1 MIRSFII
8 GFMLLVVATFS
19 QAQTLP
25 PFTLNATP
33 TAETC
38 FGNGTIVVSLA
49 GIVAGADVD
58 YVLYKLPNV
67 TTPVATATGTPP
79 NYDYTFTGLTSGN
92 YKIVATQNSGGD
104 SSAEE
109 KDLTIAD
116 NKNPVTPQTTNVKH
130 TILCG
135 NDGEITITLLQGN
148 VSTYSLSQQQ
158 QDGSYLEIFPP
169 QTGNTFS
176 GLTAGVYVISMIDAL
191 CGNTVNM
198 TYTIASVTLD
208 DVNFLAFEAEPNFGS
223 DCSASAVTVKYGLEV
238 PLDAFPII
246 VTFITYP
253 PGGGTPIEQS
263 QTINSPG
270 IGGPDPAQVVAIE
283 NIPYFPGPYF
293 FEVTVTNA
301 CGMSYFFTSGQ
312 HPVEFKM
319 EVNAKIAEEICHG
332 IDVSVENFQGGSYDV
347 IFLEHPPLFTPIA
360 VPDPGTTPPHQGPFT
375 EPKTTFGT
383 FNFYQLDAN
392 GDPVLDANGDKIPEL
407 KGHYKIKVIDA
418 CGNEIEFEFD
428 ISDEIHEPQVFTT
441 PTPPMPNAFVP
452 FLDCIDEGIITI
464 VHEINL
470 KEVYIVGGP
479 ADFQTFLTDHA
490 QLPPASLTD
499 PIDISEYIAHPPP
512 NTPKTMLLFDGS
524 KGELTA
530 YGETYALVGLGTYQ
544 IKIIDVCDNEFIV
557 DVDLGDYFGQN
568 AAFTIDLTPGC
579 DNLSGFDIA
588 SVLNESAGKIS
599 GVIVLEAPVDF
610 YNNPALV
617 YNSTT
622 GEYDAIAFTYS
633 VPNNDPSLPPYG
645 HIMISQVPPGH
656 YKFDIRVSCVF
667 STFEFDVP
675 AYTQN
680 TEVDVTIGCGVFD
693 FLFDHT
699 ANNNPNFLDLE
710 KYALERFNPQTNNW
724 EFVTDNFKAGEMAYN
739 INVQGQFRITKQ
751 YATYYNDPLNS
762 SMGLMLCT
770 ETLKE
775 FEVVSAP
782 GIKDIHSVSCAF
794 GGSEA
799 IVEAEGIQPL
809 TYYIVDQDDNILVNN
824 GQSNVFVNLTP
835 GIYRF
840 KVEDNCG
847 SSEFGTHQVEDPI
860 AFNITGST
868 FCNGQNTSISVQCY
882 SIFTY
887 EWYKVE
893 NGTETFVGNGCEL
906 KFQPFDAN
914 NDPGTYKVKIIYL
927 ANTSSCA
934 NLELTYDLNIT
945 DPNAGDDQN
954 VNLCH
959 NNQTIDLF
967 NILVPPYDTGGTWE
981 DTNSTGALSG
991 SIFDTQ
997 SIALGTYTFR
1007 YFVSECSGDDEAFV
1021 TITLSE
1027 VPSLPTIIPV
1037 ATLCEGEEFKLTIDS
1052 PNSQY
1057 TYTWTAPN
1065 GTTYTGSEVTISN
1078 STLQDEGTYSVVAT
1092 LGNCS
1097 SSATTT
1103 LVDITPF
1110 VPLNAG
1116 ADQSINVCHTDQTID
1131 LFSVLVAPYDTG
1143 GTWEDTDSTGA
1154 LSGSNFNAQGI
1165 NLGTYT
1171 FRYFVSNSCTS
1182 DEAFVTI
1189 TLSEVPSLPT
1199 IIPVATICEG
1209 EEFKLT
1215 IDNPNSQ
1222 YTYTWTAPNGQTY
1235 TGSDILIS
1243 GTTTQ
1248 DQGIYSVVASLSNC
1262 SSPVATT
1269 LVGMNM
1275 IPVFNIIGPTEICI
1289 GTQNNLSTM
1298 PNGYNESDATYEWMY
1313 NGNVIGTDMILT
1325 INDIGN
1331 YIVKVTLNNC
1341 EYSSSV
1347 NILEKNI
1354 ADVILLAGCD
1364 VQNKFSIEVSN
1375 PSDFTGATYSWTD
1388 PNESFIGSDTSISL
1402 TGNSTL
1408 GTYKVEVTDSDGCV
1422 STQSIDITTIDCM
1435 IPKGITPNGDGYNDT
1450 FDLSNYDVSQVKI
1463 FNRYGREVYA
1473 ENNYTNQ
1480 WHGQTSNGDKLLP
1493 SATYYYIVTF
1503 VDGTKKTGW
1512 VYLNREE

>member
-8 GFMLLVVATFS
+8 GFVLLIGAIFS

-25 PFTLNATP
+25 PFTFNAVP

-38 FGNGTIVVSLA
+38 FGNGTIDVDVAGVVS
-49 GIVAGADVD
+49 GADVD

-67 TTPVATATGTPP
+67 TTPVATAVGTPP
-79 NYDYTFTGLTSGN
+79 NYEITFTGLTDGN
-92 YKIVATQNSGGD
+92 YKVVATQNSGGD
-104 SSAEE
+104 SSSEE
-109 KDLTIAD
+109 KNVTIAD

-135 NDGEITITLLQGN
+135 DDGVITINVLQGN
-148 VSTYSLSQQQ
+148 VSTYSLLQQQ
-158 QDGSYLEIFPP
+158 PDGSFLEIFPP

-176 GLTAGVYVISMIDAL
+176 GLTPDVYVISMIDAL

-198 TYTIASVTLD
+198 TYTIASVTID
-208 DVNFLAFEAEPNFGS
+208 DVNFLGFAPPEPNFGA
-223 DCSASAVTVKYGLEV
+223 DCSASAVTIKYGLEV

-270 IGGPDPAQVVAIE
+270 GATDPVQITAVE

-301 CGMSYFFTSGQ
+301 CGLLYFFKSMQ
-312 HPVEFKM
+312 HPVEIKM
-319 EVNAKIAEEICHG
+319 DVGAKIAEEICHG
-332 IDVSVENFQGGSYDV
+332 IDVSVENFHGGSYDV
-347 IFLEHPPLFTPIA
+347 IFLEHPPLFIPTA
-360 VPDPGTTPPHQGPFT
+360 VPDPGTPPPHQGPFT

-392 GDPVLDANGDKIPEL
+392 GDPVLDSNGDKIPEL
-407 KGHYKIKVIDA
+407 TGHYKIKVIDA
-418 CGNEIEFEFD
+418 CGNELEFEFD
-428 ISDEIHEPQVFTT
+428 ITDEIQAPGVSTS
-441 PTPPMPNAFVP
+441 PRPPMPNAFVP
-452 FLDCIDEGIITI
+452 FLDCIDVGILQIQ
-464 VHEINL
+464 HEINL
-470 KEVYIVGGP
+470 AEVYIVDGP
-479 ADFQTFLTDHA
+479 ADFQTFLTDHVG
-490 QLPPASLTD
+490 LPQASLTD
-499 PIDISEYIAHPPP
+499 PIDISAYIAFPPP
-512 NTPKTMLLFDGS
+512 NTPKTQLMFDGS
-524 KGELTA
+524 MGELTA
-530 YGETYALVGLGTYQ
+530 YGEPYALVGLGTYK
-544 IKIIDVCDNEFIV
+544 IKVIDVCNNEFIIDVNLDSY
-557 DVDLGDYFGQN
+557 LSQK
-568 AAFTIDLTPGC
+568 AAFTVDLTPGC

-588 SVLNESAGKIS
+588 SVLDESAGKIS
-599 GVIVLEAPVDF
+599 GVIVLEAPADF
-610 YNNPALV
+610 YNNPALI
-617 YNSTT
+617 YNSIT
-622 GEYDAIAFTYS
+622 GEYDAIAFAYS
-633 VPNNDPSLPPYG
+633 VQNVDPNLSPYG

-667 STFEFDVP
+667 SPFEFDVP
-675 AYTQN
+675 AYTQ
-680 TEVDVTIGCGVFD
+680 TTDVDVTIGCGVFD
-693 FLFDHT
+693 FFFDHT
-699 ANNNPNFLDLE
+699 ANNNPNFPSLE
-710 KYALERFNPQTNNW
+710 EYTLEVFDPQTNTW
-724 EFVTDNFKAGEMAYN
+724 VLVTNNFKAGETAYN
-739 INVQGQFRITKQ
+739 INVQGQFRIRKQ

-762 SMGLMLCT
+762 YMGPMLCT
-770 ETLKE
+770 EILKE

-782 GIKDIHSVSCAF
+782 GIKDIHSVSCAS

-809 TYYIVDQDDNILVNN
+809 TYYIVDQDGNILVNN
-824 GQSNVFVNLTP
+824 GQSNVFVNLAP

-860 AFNITGST
+860 AFDITGST
-868 FCNGQNTSISVQCY
+868 FCNGQNAGISVQCY

-893 NGTETFVGNGCEL
+893 NGTETLVGNECEL
-906 KFQPFDAN
+906 KFTPFDAN
-914 NDPGTYKVKIIYL
+914 NDPGSYKVKITY
-927 ANTSSCA
+927 ASNPTSCA

-981 DTNSTGALSG
+981 DTDNTGALSG
-991 SIFDTQ
+991 SNFNAQGIN
-997 SIALGTYTFR
+997 LGTYTFR
-1007 YFVSECSGDDEAFV
+1007 YFVSGCSGNDEAFV

-1027 VPSLPTIIPV
+1027 VPSLPVIIPV

-1097 SSATTT
+1097 SPATTT

-1110 VPLNAG
+1110 VSLNAG

-1143 GTWEDTDSTGA
+1143 GTWEDTDNTGA

-1182 DEAFVTI
+1182 DESFVTI

-1209 EEFKLT
+1209 ESFQLT

-1222 YTYTWTAPNGQTY
+1222 YTYTWDGPNGQTY

-1248 DQGIYSVVASLSNC
+1248 DQGVYSVVASLANC

-1269 LVGMNM
+1269 LVNMNI
-1275 IPVFNIIGPTEICI
+1275 IPVFSIIGPTEICI
-1289 GTQNNLSTM
+1289 GTQNDISTLH
-1298 PNGYNESDATYEWMY
+1298 GYSPADVTYEWMY
-1313 NGNVIGTDMILT
+1313 NGNVIGTDEVLT

-1331 YIVKVTLNNC
+1331 YIVKITLNDC
-1341 EYSSSV
+1341 EYSTSV
-1347 NILEKNI
+1347 NILEKNM
-1354 ADVILLAGCD
+1354 ADVILLAGCN
-1364 VQNKFSIEVSN
+1364 VQNRFSIEVSN
-1375 PSDFTGATYSWTD
+1375 LSDFTGATYSWTD
-1388 PNESFIGSDTSISL
+1388 PNGNFVSSDTSISL
-1402 TGNSTL
+1402 TRNSTL
-1408 GTYKVEVTDSDGCV
+1408 GAYKVEITDSDGCV
-1422 STQSIDITTIDCM
+1422 STQSIDITTIECM
-1435 IPKGITPNGDGYNDT
+1435 IPKGITPNGDGKNDT

-1473 ENNYTNQ
+1473 ESNYTNQ
-1480 WHGQTSNGDKLLP
+1480 WHGQTSNGEKLLP